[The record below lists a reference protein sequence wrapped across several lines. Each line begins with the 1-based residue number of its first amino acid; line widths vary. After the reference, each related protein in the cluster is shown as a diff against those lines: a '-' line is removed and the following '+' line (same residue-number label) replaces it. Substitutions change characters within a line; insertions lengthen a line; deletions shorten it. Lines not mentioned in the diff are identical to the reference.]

1 MTREEAIERLNTIG
15 EYYSQD
21 HSDPYEE
28 CERLTKDELDALNMA
43 IKALEQEPSGDAISR
58 QAVIDLISKF
68 ILEIHTEGGR
78 DLNAHTNDVLR
89 QILRNVKSD
98 RVFPPVN
105 PQPKTGR
112 WVEIDDEP
120 HEVWECDNC
129 GFVIDGSGCIEPY
142 EYRDIYNFCP
152 NCGAKMESDHKC
164 HTCKHYT
171 SGEQDGSC
179 DSYICKGYSDWES
192 EDKE

>member
-1 MTREEAIERLNTIG
+1 MTREEAIERLNTIS

-28 CERLTKDELDALNMA
+28 CERLTEDELDAIYMA
-43 IKALEQEPSGDAISR
+43 IKALEQEPCEDWYDVSSDEMTLEQARQAVKDLRKKLSEHLEKESCGDAISR
-58 QAVIDLISKF
+58 QWLMECVNEGWIKCDTEKDTNRF
-68 ILEIHTEGGR
+68 IHLVR
-78 DLNAHTNDVLR
+78 DMAP
-89 QILRNVKSD
+89 S
-98 RVFPPVN
+98 VN
-105 PQPKTGR
+105 PQEPKTGH

-152 NCGAKMESDHKC
+152 NCGANMEVKND
-164 HTCKHYT
+164 
-171 SGEQDGSC
+171 
-179 DSYICKGYSDWES
+179 
-192 EDKE
+192 